1 MWPVHSNDHCHTQN
15 ITTGVHRLFV
25 PPVYPHVVPR
35 KPDPAQ
41 VSLPFDSLGA
51 DDEGP
56 PLAPTADGPVNDDQE
71 PRPRRGRPRKW
82 ASEAERKRAYR
93 ERLAA
98 DLAEPDRL
106 RRELRNANRRVAS
119 RDSEI
124 KRLRRAIDDSARR
137 IARLEREAEEAAA
150 KQETLALQVEFFRSH
165 AHRAEKRL
173 KDLLDERT

>member
-1 MWPVHSNDHCHTQN
+1 MCTSFLSRPFILT
-15 ITTGVHRLFV
+15 FV
-25 PPVYPHVVPR
+25 PW

-41 VSLPFDSLGA
+41 ASLPFDGLVEDG
-51 DDEGP
+51 EGLP
-56 PLAPTADGPVNDDQE
+56 PAPPTDGPATEDEQ

-82 ASEAERKRAYR
+82 SSEAERKRAYR

-119 RDSEI
+119 RDGEI
-124 KRLRRAIDDSARR
+124 KRLRRAIDDSSRR
-137 IARLEREAEEAAA
+137 IARLEREAENAAA
-150 KQETLALQVEFFRSH
+150 KRETLELQVEFFRSH
-165 AHRAEKRL
+165 AQRAEKRV